1 MGCREPKYVPY
12 PLKLLSNILNTYP
25 CLETLKSYYSH
36 AWKSRFSHH
45 RRILSSNS
53 FFSRQKYLPPPFI
66 FFRGRPQTM
75 LTRICPSLTTYSHF
89 TLVRKY
95 KQTVDIS
102 NTTYLPKSPCQRS
115 LWTTPRQRSSSPAPF
130 WGLFSV
136 IFSIFDD
143 IGKRWKY
150 IQSFS
155 KVPSMSFYPDFIL
168 ILSKV
173 YFDCIQTLSRFYPDF
188 IQILFWFYLDK
199 IRIKFG

>member
-1 MGCREPKYVPY
+1 MFLNSVQSTKNTELVIICMCSRNSDPHFSTKYSGQKISYLQKRYLGCREPKCVPY
-12 PLKLLSNILNTYP
+12 PLKLISNILNTYP

-89 TLVRKY
+89 TLVRKH

-115 LWTTPRQRSSSPAPF
+115 L
-130 WGLFSV
+130 
-136 IFSIFDD
+136 
-143 IGKRWKY
+143 
-150 IQSFS
+150 
-155 KVPSMSFYPDFIL
+155 
-168 ILSKV
+168 
-173 YFDCIQTLSRFYPDF
+173 
-188 IQILFWFYLDK
+188 
-199 IRIKFG
+199 